1 MATKETAA
9 AASDDVRD
17 GTIAGRT
24 SREGVEYP
32 TIRVSGG
39 EAPRKGARLRVRLD
53 NGVVYTAKVAGVTP
67 ELLVETEGLEPE
79 GQEAS
84 ETPPPSDIVQG

>member
-1 MATKETAA
+1 MAKETAA

-32 TIRVSGG
+32 TVRITGT
-39 EAPRKGARLRVRLD
+39 EAPRKGSRLRVRLD
-53 NGVVYTAKVAGVTP
+53 NGVVYTARVVSASP
-67 ELLVETEGLEPE
+67 EMVIETDGLEPE
-79 GQEAS
+79 RDDQDPAPVPG
-84 ETPPPSDIVQG
+84 SDIVQG